1 MAGVLSFTTTIYLPA
16 HVHVIGADGE
26 AVFFLNCPEGP
37 PELRESYSFSISQV
51 NRIQRELAAILPSL
65 CAAWGKMHGH
75 Y

>member
-1 MAGVLSFTTTIYLPA
+1 MR
-16 HVHVIGADGE
+16 E

-37 PELRESYSFSISQV
+37 PELRESYSLSISQV